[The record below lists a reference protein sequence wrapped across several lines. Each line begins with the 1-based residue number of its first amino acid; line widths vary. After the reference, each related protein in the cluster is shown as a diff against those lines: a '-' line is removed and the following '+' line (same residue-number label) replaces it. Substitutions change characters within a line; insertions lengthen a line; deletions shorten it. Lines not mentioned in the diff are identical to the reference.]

1 MSSRKLTLS
10 GVCLALCMV
19 LPFLTLQTVALG
31 NMFSLI
37 HIPVFLCGFVCG
49 WPYGICVGF
58 LAPFLR
64 HLLFGMPHLYP
75 NAVAM
80 AFELAAYGASVA
92 ILYRKLPKKMPFLY
106 VSLLGAMLLGRLVW
120 GGVMLLIFD
129 GFTFSYFIAAEFIKA
144 FPGILCHLILVPPL
158 AKALERT
165 VFGRERDL

>member
-1 MSSRKLTLS
+1 MNSRKLALS

-49 WPYGICVGF
+49 WPYGIGVGF
-58 LAPFLR
+58 LAPLLR
-64 HLLFGMPHLYP
+64 HVLFGMPPLYP

-80 AFELAAYGASVA
+80 AFELAAYGAMSA
-92 ILYRKLPKKMPFLY
+92 LLYRKLPKKVLFLY
-106 VSLLGAMLLGRLVW
+106 VSLLGAMLIGRLVW

-129 GFTFSYFIAAEFIKA
+129 GFTFAYFIAAEFVKA
-144 FPGILCHLILVPPL
+144 FPGILCHLVLIPPL
-158 AKALERT
+158 VKALERT
-165 VFGRERDL
+165 VLRRERDS